1 MLFIFL
7 ILFTF
12 SFINTGFYRIYTTTT
27 TNKTQMYTNT
37 TVQQMCHEHNVTL
50 ISIDSNKQTYSRDT
64 KVTIQCSVHDCE
76 ETVSKSLRNLFTNK
90 NFGCKVHCK
99 KFKGEKIKKTKGDMN
114 LGVACENDTGKRYT
128 YEQLSIMECRPSLF
142 SICHELKIAQYH
154 NLPRTALISAI
165 LERQHELDEMKGV
178 EESKEEIVPREL

>member
-1 MLFIFL
+1 
-7 ILFTF
+7 
-12 SFINTGFYRIYTTTT
+12 
-27 TNKTQMYTNT
+27 MYNNI

-64 KVTIQCSVHDCE
+64 KVTIQCSVHGCDQ
-76 ETVSKSLRNLFTNK
+76 TVSKSLRNLFTNK

-99 KFKGEKIKKTKGDMN
+99 KFKGEKIKKTKGDIN

-142 SICHELKIAQYH
+142 SICHELKLHSITIY
-154 NLPRTALISAI
+154 
-165 LERQHELDEMKGV
+165 
-178 EESKEEIVPREL
+178 REVL